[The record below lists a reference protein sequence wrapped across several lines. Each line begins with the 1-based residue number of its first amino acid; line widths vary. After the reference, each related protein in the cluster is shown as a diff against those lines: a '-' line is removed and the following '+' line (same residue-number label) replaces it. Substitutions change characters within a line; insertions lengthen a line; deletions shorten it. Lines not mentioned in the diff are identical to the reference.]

1 MIILLFSVLFGVALV
16 FRKENQVS
24 GEACFSICCPRGNE
38 APKDHESKAP
48 DIYLVV
54 SGKPAPKTGLRFP
67 HSPAPDASG
76 AFFWPRTSGDYY
88 VKTVKKI
95 VFYVLSIVR
104 PC

>member
-1 MIILLFSVLFGVALV
+1 MIILLFSVLFGVLVV
-16 FRKENQVS
+16 FRFVAQDS
-24 GEACFSICCPRGNE
+24 GEFSATLVLTGNE

-48 DIYLVV
+48 DLCQ
-54 SGKPAPKTGLRFP
+54 GFRLARPKNRNFP
-67 HSPAPDASG
+67 LKFGPDSLG
-76 AFFWPRTSGDYY
+76 PFFWPRTFGDYY